1 MNKSKEDVVVGN
13 KDVHGWNKQ
22 ASVVIP
28 HIANNPFPAD
38 NSRVS
43 PSLVNAEGDKK
54 SDEVLL
60 AITKGI
66 QSKEEFRVKFSV
78 SDSGAYQYYGCVIAL
93 RNGQEPL
100 IKSNEVLVDM
110 LREVSTE
117 VQLVKV
123 TGISEKLGA
132 DYWNHI
138 VGLRGEN

>member
-1 MNKSKEDVVVGN
+1 MLNKKEDVKVEN
-13 KDVHGWNKQ
+13 KDVHGWRSQ
-22 ASVVIP
+22 AAAVAP
-28 HIANNPFPAD
+28 HVANNPFPAE
-38 NSRVS
+38 NSKVPESMVS
-43 PSLVNAEGDKK
+43 KEGDKE
-54 SDEVLL
+54 SDKILL

-66 QSKEEFRVKFSV
+66 ESKEEFRVKFSV

-117 VQLVKV
+117 VQFVKV
-123 TGISEKLGA
+123 SGITEKLGA
-132 DYWNHI
+132 EYWNII